1 MTKNK
6 YVHIEAEHNT
16 RASSIVV
23 PELIKLY
30 SPKSVADVGC
40 GLATWLK
47 VFQDSG
53 VTDIT
58 GFDGAHLD
66 LSKVVVDKSRIV
78 IKDLEK
84 EIVSDRT
91 FDLVISLEV
100 AEHIS
105 GKNAETFVKSL
116 CNLGQTIVFSAAVP
130 CQGGQ
135 NHLNEQWPDYWQNLF
150 AKHGYTMHD
159 VLRSRFWDD
168 DRIDYWY
175 RQNMVLVTGPKSPF
189 YSAEN
194 KPVTRLVHPELLRIY
209 HNLFYNV
216 IEGKTGKVEALKILA
231 KSILRR

>member
-1 MTKNK
+1 MAKKK

-16 RASSIVV
+16 RAASLVV

-30 SPKSVADVGC
+30 APKSVADVGC
-40 GLATWLK
+40 GLGTWLK
-47 VFQDSG
+47 IFQDSG
-53 VTDIT
+53 VSDVT

-66 LSKVVVDKSRIV
+66 LSKIVIAKDRIV

-84 EIVSDRT
+84 EISSDRQ

-105 GKNAETFVKSL
+105 EKNAATFVKSL
-116 CNLGQTIVFSAAVP
+116 CNLGQTIVFSAAIP
-130 CQGGQ
+130 NQGGQ
-135 NHLNEQWPDYWQNLF
+135 NHLNEQWPEYWQQLF

-159 VLRSRFWDD
+159 SLRAKFWNE

-175 RQNMVLVTGPKSPF
+175 RQNMVLVTGPGSRF

-194 KPVTRLVHPELLRIY
+194 PPVMRLVHPDLLNIY
-209 HNLFYNV
+209 HKLFYDT
-216 IEGKTGKVEALKILA
+216 IQGKAGKTTALKSLV
-231 KSILRR
+231 KSFIR